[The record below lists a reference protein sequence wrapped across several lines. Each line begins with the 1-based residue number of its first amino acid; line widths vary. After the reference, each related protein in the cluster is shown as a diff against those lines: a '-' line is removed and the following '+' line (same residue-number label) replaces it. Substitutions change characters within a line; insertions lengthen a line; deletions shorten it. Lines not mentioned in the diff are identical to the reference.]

1 MSNILY
7 VLIGKSSSGK
17 DTLANNLRE
26 CGNLSM
32 CISTTSRPARIN
44 EIDKVHYNFV
54 SKNDF
59 ISKIQNN
66 EMIEYRSYNTELNG
80 KSDIWYYGTEL
91 KSLKNNLVLVLD
103 IDGLIEL
110 KNKLINYKIISIYLD
125 CSDDVRKE
133 RAIERGTFC
142 EIEWNRRLID
152 DNEKFNI
159 DKIRRHTTFIIDSS
173 SNSNIVLSNVR
184 SLLNI

>member
-1 MSNILY
+1 MNNVIY

-17 DTLANNLRE
+17 DTLANNLCE
-26 CGNLSM
+26 CSDLSM
-32 CISTTSRPARIN
+32 CISTTSRPPRIN

-59 ISKIQNN
+59 INKIENN

-80 KSDIWYYGTEL
+80 NSDIWYYGTEL
-91 KSLKNNLVLVLD
+91 NSLKNNLVLVLD
-103 IDGLIEL
+103 LDGLIEL
-110 KNKLINYKIISIYLD
+110 KNKLKNYKIISIYLD
-125 CSDDVRKE
+125 CPDEIRKQ

-152 DNEKFNI
+152 DDDKFNLN
-159 DKIRRHTTFIIDSS
+159 KIREHVTFILDSS
-173 SNSNIVLSNVR
+173 CHSYI
-184 SLLNI
+184 LLTNARHLFGI